1 MSSYEVTQDETFRA
15 NYAEKDTMSH
25 DCMPGLSVIV
35 PVYNSAEM
43 LPELSARLE
52 QVFRAADK
60 PFELILVND
69 GSRDRSWEVIQELA
83 EKKPWIRG
91 LCMMRNYGQHN
102 ALLAGIRA
110 AKYDVA
116 VTMDDDLQH
125 PPEELPRLLA
135 AMTDNVDVVYGATDV
150 VPHGFWRGLA
160 SKLTKWSLKH
170 ALSVD
175 AARHVSAFRVFRTEL
190 RRAFDQFH
198 SPFVSID
205 VLLTWATTRFAAV
218 PVRHQPR
225 AAGASNYGFR
235 QLLRHAIT
243 LMTGFSVWPLQVA
256 SMIGF
261 IATALGGLVLAY
273 VLGRYFLEASRVEGF
288 AFLASIITIF
298 AGAQLFAL
306 GIIGE
311 YLARM
316 HFRMLD
322 RPPYVVAREVKEPA
336 AGASN

>member
-1 MSSYEVTQDETFRA
+1 MQATST
-15 NYAEKDTMSH
+15 N
-25 DCMPGLSVIV
+25 GISVVV

-43 LPELSARLE
+43 LPELADRLE
-52 QVFRAADK
+52 RVLAAFRS
-60 PFELILVND
+60 PFELVLVND

-135 AMTDNVDVVYGATDV
+135 AMTAKVDVVYGATDV
-150 VPHGFWRGLA
+150 VPHEFWRGLA
-160 SKLTKWSLKH
+160 SKLTKLSLKH
-170 ALSVD
+170 ALGVD
-175 AARHVSAFRVFRTEL
+175 VARHVSAFRVFRTGL
-190 RRAFDQFH
+190 RRAFHQF
-198 SPFVSID
+198 SGPFVSID

-235 QLLRHAIT
+235 QLLRHALT

-261 IATALGGLVLAY
+261 IATALGLLVLAY
-273 VLGRYFLEASRVEGF
+273 VLGRYLLEGARVEGF
-288 AFLASIITIF
+288 AFLASIMSIF

-322 RPPYVVAREVKEPA
+322 RPPYVVAQE
-336 AGASN
+336 SNGPRVSADN

>member
-1 MSSYEVTQDETFRA
+1 MQNKLLA
-15 NYAEKDTMSH
+15 
-25 DCMPGLSVIV
+25 GISVVV

-43 LPELSARLE
+43 LPELAKRLE
-52 QVFRAADK
+52 KVLGASERH
-60 PFELILVND
+60 FELVLVND
-69 GSRDRSWEVIQELA
+69 GSRDLSWEVIEELA
-83 EKKPWIRG
+83 AKKPWIHG

-110 AKYDVA
+110 AKYDVTI
-116 VTMDDDLQH
+116 TMDDDLQH
-125 PPEELPRLLA
+125 PPEELPCLLA
-135 AMTDNVDVVYGATDV
+135 AMTDKVDVVYGATDV

-160 SKLTKWSLKH
+160 SKLTKWSLKY
-170 ALSVD
+170 ALGVD

-190 RRAFDQFH
+190 RRAFDRFH

-218 PVRHQPR
+218 PVRHHPR

-273 VLGRYFLEASRVEGF
+273 VLGRYFLEGSRVEGF

-322 RPPYVVAREVKEPA
+322 RPPYVVALEVKGPA

>member
-1 MSSYEVTQDETFRA
+1 MATSTLSA
-15 NYAEKDTMSH
+15 
-25 DCMPGLSVIV
+25 GLSVVV
-35 PVYNSAEM
+35 PVYNSAAT
-43 LPELSARLE
+43 LRELIARLAPVLPDLVE
-52 QVFRAADK
+52 N
-60 PFELILVND
+60 FEVVLVND
-69 GSRDRSWEVIQELA
+69 GSSDGSWEVIEELA
-83 EKKPWIRG
+83 AEKPWVRG
-91 LCMMRNYGQHN
+91 LGMMRNYGQHN

-110 AKYDVA
+110 ARYDITA
-116 VTMDDDLQH
+116 TLDDDLQH
-125 PPEELPRLLA
+125 PPEELPRLCA
-135 AMTDNVDVVYGATDV
+135 AMTDKVDVVYGATDV

-170 ALSVD
+170 ALGVN

-225 AAGASNYGFR
+225 AAGASNYGLR

-273 VLGRYFLEASRVEGF
+273 VMGRYLFEGSRVEGF

-322 RPPYVVAREVKEPA
+322 RPPYVVAREVKGPA
-336 AGASN
+336 VGANN